1 MAHSFERPEARRLLA
16 AARVGRMATVDAGGT
31 PHVLPFTFVLREE
44 TIYWAVDRKPKR
56 STRLRR
62 LEHIARNP
70 QVEVLVDRYEE
81 DWTALWWVR
90 VRGRARV
97 VGDDEEAELGLRLL
111 AEKYPQ
117 HRDAPPPGPVVAVEI
132 EAWSSWAAGPKTGS
146 HVRGPHDRRP
156 R

>member
-1 MAHSFERPEARRLLA
+1 MTHSFEPPEARRLLA

-70 QVEVLVDRYEE
+70 HVEVLVDRYEE

-90 VRGRARV
+90 VRGRARMV
-97 VGDDEEAELGLRLL
+97 DDHEEAELGLRLL

-132 EAWSSWAAGPKTGS
+132 EAWSSWAARPTTGS
-146 HVRGPHDRRP
+146 NVRGPHDLRP